1 MLTFTPETDDDIST
15 IRSLVTAAFGRTSEA
30 KLIEAIRASPNFIPE
45 LSLIAAEDG
54 NALGHILFSPIVI
67 ESHRGTVPSLA
78 LAPLAVMPLH
88 QHQGI
93 GTQLV
98 QAGLSKCR
106 ELDHSIIVV
115 LGEPHYYGRF
125 GFQTASQFGIQ
136 APFPVPEQVF
146 MVLELKPGA
155 LMNVSGTVR
164 YPAYFDEV

>member
-1 MLTFTPETDDDIST
+1 MLTFTPETDDDIAT
-15 IRSLVTAAFGRTSEA
+15 IRSLVTAAFRRTSEA
-30 KLIEAIRASPNFIPE
+30 DLIEAIRVSPNFIPE
-45 LSLIAAEDG
+45 LSLIAAEEG
-54 NALGHILFSPIVI
+54 NVLGHILFSPIVI
-67 ESHRGTVPSLA
+67 ESQGGTVPALA
-78 LAPLAVMPLH
+78 LAPLAVTPPR

-106 ELDHSIIVV
+106 ELDHGIVVV

-125 GFQTASQFGIQ
+125 GFQTASQFGVQ
-136 APFPVPEQVF
+136 PPFPVPEQVF

-155 LMNVSGTVR
+155 LINVSGIVR